1 MYLSNK
7 LFALLFIVCALAA
20 RAKAACTGTSNAAI
34 PYSVSSTRTGDGS
47 STTFAV
53 LICDSGCQ
61 DGALCSG
68 LSSVSIGA
76 TGADGGDGKDDCGLT
91 YNVKL
96 TPGEGSCATVYMS
109 AKKAEASISDVC
121 PDGCHVKFNLAD
133 GQSVVKTID
142 GAAVDTASVVPEQS
156 PAAVVEESPATVM
169 EQSPAAVAE
178 ESPADVTGESP
189 ADVVGESPAAISS
202 TPSPYGR
209 RRMRQIEGALGGR
222 RLRQYGGARR
232 LNQYGSR
239 RLSQYGA

>member
-7 LFALLFIVCALAA
+7 LFALLFIACTLAA
-20 RAKAACTGTSNAAI
+20 CANAACTGTSNAVI

-53 LICDSGCQ
+53 LICDTGCQ
-61 DGALCSG
+61 EGALCSG

-76 TGADGGDGKDDCGLT
+76 TGANGGDGTDDCGLS

-96 TPGEGSCATVYMS
+96 TPGEGSCTTVYMT
-109 AKKAEASISDVC
+109 ANKADAVISDVC
-121 PDGCHVKFNLAD
+121 PDGCHVKFTLAD

-142 GAAVDTASVVPEQS
+142 GGAVDTASVVPEQS
-156 PAAVVEESPATVM
+156 PPAVVEESPAAVVEESPA
-169 EQSPAAVAE
+169 AVVE
-178 ESPADVTGESP
+178 ESPA
-189 ADVVGESPAAISS
+189 AVVGESPASISS

-209 RRMRQIEGALGGR
+209 RRMSQIEGALGGR